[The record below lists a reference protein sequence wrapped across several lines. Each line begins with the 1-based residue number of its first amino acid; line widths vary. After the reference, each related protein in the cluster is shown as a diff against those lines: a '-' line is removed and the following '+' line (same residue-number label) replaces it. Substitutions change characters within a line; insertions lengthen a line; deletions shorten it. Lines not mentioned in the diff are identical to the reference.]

1 VVFSARTGEGIHGV
15 LAAIEADLPRPAVEV
30 EAVVPYERGDLV
42 SRIHEYGEVLELDH
56 TADGT
61 RVRARVHAGLGSE
74 LEQFAVVPTH

>member
-1 VVFSARTGEGIHGV
+1 
-15 LAAIEADLPRPAVEV
+15 
-30 EAVVPYERGDLV
+30 VPYERGDLV